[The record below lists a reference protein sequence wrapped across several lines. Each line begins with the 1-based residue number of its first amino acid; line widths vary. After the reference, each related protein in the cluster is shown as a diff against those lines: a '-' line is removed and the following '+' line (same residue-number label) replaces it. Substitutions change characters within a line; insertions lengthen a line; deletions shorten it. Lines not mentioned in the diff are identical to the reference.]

1 MYKAGLILGA
11 VALFVAAGAT
21 LISPLCAP
29 CASVFLGVGAGYLAA
44 VFEKPST
51 NTATTK
57 ASAIGGAIGGVG
69 AILGQIIGTVIN
81 ASIVGPEGLQR
92 IYQQL
97 GVPTGSMDLG
107 RTYWIGAVGG
117 ALCFSLLDVILMA
130 GFGALGGLLWWQ
142 STGKNAPPPAPT
154 AVG

>member
-29 CASVFLGVGAGYLAA
+29 CAAVFLGLGAGYLAA

-51 NTATTK
+51 SNATTK
-57 ASAIGGAIGGVG
+57 VSAIGGAIGGVG
-69 AILGQIIGTVIN
+69 AIVGQIVGTAIN
-81 ASIVGPEGLQR
+81 AAIVGPQGLEQ
-92 IYQQL
+92 IYQRL
-97 GVPTGSMDLG
+97 GVPTGNMDLG
-107 RTYWIGAVGG
+107 QTYWIGAIGG
-117 ALCFSLLDVILMA
+117 ALCFSLLDIVLMA

-142 STGKNAPPPAPT
+142 SSGKNAAPTAPT

>member
-1 MYKAGLILGA
+1 MYKSGLILAA

-21 LISPLCAP
+21 LITPLCAP
-29 CASVFLGVGAGYLAA
+29 CAAVFLGLGAGYLSA

-51 NTATTK
+51 SNSTTR
-57 ASAIGGAIGGVG
+57 AGAIGGAIGGVG

-81 ASIVGPEGLQR
+81 VAIVGPQGLQQMYER
-92 IYQQL
+92 L

-107 RTYWIGAVGG
+107 RTYWIGAIGG
-117 ALCFSLLDVILMA
+117 AACFSLLDIVLMA

-142 STGKNAPPPAPT
+142 SSGKNAAPPAPT